1 VVGNRVKAKV
11 AKNKVAPPFKSAEF
25 DILFG
30 EGISYEGD
38 VLNAA
43 VAHGVV
49 KKAGASFS
57 YNGERLG
64 VGFENSKI
72 KLKEDKKLLEEIKKK
87 TAEAYKSGDGVVEK
101 TGVEEKE

>member
-1 VVGNRVKAKV
+1 V

-30 EGISYEGD
+30 EGISYTGD

-43 VAHGVV
+43 VNHGVV
-49 KKAGASFS
+49 KKSGASFS

-64 VGFENSKI
+64 VGFENSKT
-72 KLKEDKKLLEEIKKK
+72 KLKEDKKLFEEIKKK
-87 TAEAYKSGDGVVEK
+87 TAEAYKNGDGIAEK
-101 TGVEEKE
+101 PEAEEKE

>member
-1 VVGNRVKAKV
+1 MT
-11 AKNKVAPPFKSAEF
+11 SAEF

-43 VAHGVV
+43 VTYGIV

-57 YNGERLG
+57 YQGERLG
-64 VGFENSKI
+64 VGFENSKN
-72 KLKEDKKLLEEIKKK
+72 KLKEDKKLLDEIK
-87 TAEAYKSGDGVVEK
+87 EK
-101 TGVEEKE
+101 TTNAFKNGDVPEKLEKEDKE